1 MKHPYLIPEYPDT
14 FRCSEC
20 GVKYTHDE
28 YWKYYRLD
36 KILQYHINCKK
47 CGAVFSEEPKR
58 CYFEEHHPGGSNGC
72 GDHTKLKGVDVCTR
86 QTTHRR
92 EELRSWGCYYSCP
105 YYNPPEAKQ
114 LSLFEEVDDE

>member
-1 MKHPYLIPEYPDT
+1 MTHPYLIPEYPDM

-20 GVKYTHDE
+20 GVKYTYDE

-58 CYFEEHHPGGSNGC
+58 CYFEEVFPGYTNGC
-72 GDHTKLKGVDVCTR
+72 SDCTTINGVKVCTR
-86 QTTHRR
+86 QTTHRKK
-92 EELRSWGCYYSCP
+92 ELQSWGCYYSCEAMK
-105 YYNPPEAKQ
+105 PPMKEPEWEQ
-114 LSLFEEVDDE
+114 LTLF